1 MLGGKRSKPSS
12 FLFNRAIR
20 FQNGVQKLLNPFS
33 NGRGYLSRTSVIGF
47 RDQDTNRY
55 IKPQFKIL
63 AVLIFVEKIPSDS
76 KSDVQSR
83 YTTGQW

>member
-1 MLGGKRSKPSS
+1 
-12 FLFNRAIR
+12 
-20 FQNGVQKLLNPFS
+20 
-33 NGRGYLSRTSVIGF
+33 
-47 RDQDTNRY
+47 
-55 IKPQFKIL
+55 L